1 MFLNNKPFYIDNE
14 YEKETEFRGDVSFI
28 GSLVLVTPTH

>member
-14 YEKETEFRGDVSFI
+14 NEKETEFRGDVSII
-28 GSLVLVTPTH
+28 GSFVFLSPTH